1 MRYYHYNGELRYLV
15 STMKSVILFIA
26 GSICFI
32 IQLVISSVIF
42 DDFAGS
48 AMAGTFAFTMIVGA
62 LFAWKKVMSPVFREL
77 YSYDSGNT
85 RTTVSEDTGQRVQCT
100 PCWGIASGIGAVIA
114 ILWLGEDIIGT
125 PQFTL
130 LYPGIIGAI
139 IGILAAIMFFIEYK
153 GPYYKQVF

>member
-1 MRYYHYNGELRYLV
+1 MT

-32 IQLVISSVIF
+32 IQSVISSAVF
-42 DDFAGS
+42 DDYAGTV
-48 AMAGTFAFTMIVGA
+48 MAGLFAFTMLVGA
-62 LFAWKKVMSPVFREL
+62 IFAWKQVMSPVFREL
-77 YSYDSGNT
+77 YSYQSGPNT

-100 PCWGIASGIGAVIA
+100 PCWGIASGLGAVIA
-114 ILWLGEDIIGT
+114 ILWLGGDLAGT

-153 GPYYKQVF
+153 GPYHKQVF